1 MGKVLLLIRVARG
14 SIIEKMEFEERLEA
28 GEGFCL
34 NIFEMSIQ
42 AEGAP
47 GAEALGGNVPDGLRR
62 VCP

>member
-1 MGKVLLLIRVARG
+1 MGKVLLLIRVVRG

-42 AEGAP
+42 AEGEA
-47 GAEALGGNVPDGLRR
+47 GVEALAENVPDGLRQVR
-62 VCP
+62 P